1 MGKLDH
7 FQPAWAR
14 RTLCRLSLAAL
25 MLLATAFSVAA
36 DSAPRG
42 IGDITS
48 LLHQYKPD
56 PAKVAAARASLQRQP
71 PEGASKRELMRFH
84 AELADAADSLGLAG
98 VMLLH
103 RRKLVQLAEG
113 EPDEAEYL
121 RTLAVGEM
129 GSGNFLNSLKAGQA
143 AINNRHVR
151 GGQELMSLYNVG
163 RIQAFIGEVNEAKA
177 SWSQGTAVFNRIRNA
192 PAAQAFITNFEA
204 LRDWAQAD
212 IAIAQGKSAEAES
225 ALRQSIISWDK
236 GITKAADTKDTAM
249 QLRLQSSR
257 EFAEARLV
265 QVLVSQGKLF
275 EAELVARGLLRRTLS
290 RVGKDSPQ
298 SGSAV
303 MRMAQVLLAQGR
315 FKDAETLSN
324 EALQI
329 YAAIAAGSGSTLALA
344 PYSALSHSYFG
355 REDWTNALVQL
366 DRMRSLI
373 EAADDVSRRVFRG
386 SAETAIVLVKGGR
399 VAQGLAMAQATLADM
414 LRNFGKDHPRTA
426 EVRGAHAMA
435 LAASAQDEAALREFA
450 EALRVM
456 LSPEAAVIDIDG
468 SALQRIKRRVIIEAY
483 IELLARV
490 RDSDVVRKL
499 GIDAA
504 GEAFR
509 LADAARAGSV
519 QKALAASAVR
529 ALANEPGLGE
539 LIRKDQDLAQ
549 EMRALYD
556 NILRLVSQPAEQQLP
571 KVIADM
577 RSRLLQI
584 EREQKQTFA
593 AIEKR
598 FPDYANLVN
607 PKPAT
612 LEEARKALR
621 PGEALLSVFSTRE
634 KSYVWSVNPAGKLSF
649 TSANIGERDIAAIV
663 AGLRKTLDPGDLTL
677 GELPAFDYAGAH
689 KLYASLIA
697 PAEAVWSGAN
707 VLVFAASGALSQIPL
722 AILPTAPVQLA
733 KDSKLLFGEMRQV
746 PWLAKKIAVVDVP
759 SVTALSRLRALPPGN
774 PQRQA
779 FAGFGDPV
787 FSKAVA
793 ATASVTTAAP
803 VQVAAAATRGLKL
816 RSLQIPRLAEDADTS
831 TRQVDA
837 AQYAELNALPDTREE
852 ILSIAKALGADPDKD
867 VFLGL
872 QANRPQVQKTDLS
885 KRRIVA
891 FATHGLI
898 PGDLPDL
905 EQPALALSVL
915 DDSKASPLLTLD
927 DVLGLKLDADWVVLS
942 ACNTAAADGQGAEAV
957 SGLGRGFFYAGSRA
971 LLVTHWPVETVSA
984 RLLTTGIFERYAKPG
999 NVTRAEAL
1007 NASMRALMEGTAN
1020 GQYSYAH
1027 PLFWAPY
1034 ALIGDGGR

>member
-1 MGKLDH
+1 MGKSDH

-25 MLLATAFSVAA
+25 MLLPTAFSVAA

-42 IGDITS
+42 IGDITR
-48 LLHQYKPD
+48 LLHEYKPD
-56 PAKVAAARASLQRQP
+56 SSRADAARAQLERKP
-71 PEGASKRELMRFH
+71 PEGASKRELIRFQMQ
-84 AELADAADSLGLAG
+84 AADAAEQLGLQG
-98 VMLLH
+98 RMLES
-103 RRKLVQLAEG
+103 RRMLATIAEG
-113 EPDEAEYL
+113 EADHPELL
-121 RTLAVGEM
+121 RQLAASEM
-129 GSGNFLNSLKAGQA
+129 QSGNYQSALKNARA
-143 AINNRHVR
+143 AVEHRAVR
-151 GGQELMSLYNVG
+151 GGSELLSLFNIS
-163 RIQAFIGEVNEAKA
+163 RIQGFIGEVAEAKL
-177 SWSQGTAVFNRIRNA
+177 SWNQGNAVFNRIRSA
-192 PAAQAFITNFEA
+192 PTAASFVNSFEA
-204 LRDWAQAD
+204 LRDWAKAD
-212 IAIAQGKSAEAES
+212 IAIAEGKSMEAES
-225 ALRQSIISWDK
+225 ALRASIAAWDK
-236 GITKAADTKDTAM
+236 AIARAVSDNDLT
-249 QLRLQSSR
+249 LRLRVENSR
-257 EFAEARLV
+257 ELSESRLV
-265 QVLVSQGKLF
+265 SVLVSQGKLF
-275 EAELVARGLLRRTLS
+275 EAEIIARGLLRRTLS

-298 SGSAV
+298 SASAV
-303 MRMAQVLLAQGR
+303 LRMAQVLLAQGR
-315 FKDAETLSN
+315 FKDAD
-324 EALQI
+324 
-329 YAAIAAGSGSTLALA
+329 TLANETARIYGDIGGGANLMLA
-344 PYSALSHSYFG
+344 PLSLLSHSYFG

-598 FPDYANLVN
+598 FPEYANLVN

-733 KDSKLLFGEMRQV
+733 KDNKLLFGEMRQV
-746 PWLAKKIAVVDVP
+746 PWLARKIAVVDVP

-872 QANRPQVQKTDLS
+872 QASRPQVQKTDLS

-984 RLLTTGIFERYAKPG
+984 RLLTTGIFERYARPG